1 MERELFLKVKEELSA
16 LGACRRGRNLFSDA
30 VIVLVY
36 FWSVINDR
44 PVSWACFAPHWPAR
58 LRRRRLPSQSR
69 MSRRLRTASVRCLI
83 DQLEARVMREGRP
96 APAASAIDGKPL
108 PVGSYSH
115 DRHAAWG
122 RGAGV
127 WARGYKLH
135 LLLSLCGTVMAWKL
149 TPMNTPERAMAQRMI
164 RQARCGGYILGDK
177 QYDANH
183 LYYEA
188 AAHGG
193 QLVAPR
199 MRGPTRTLGSR
210 RQAPGRLRSKDL
222 LENTA
227 SAFGQ
232 SLHAMRDVVER
243 KFGYLTS
250 TAGLL
255 THLPAWVRTYRRVRA
270 WVQAKLILAD
280 LRPAAAALQ
289 RAATHA

>member
-1 MERELFLKVKEELSA
+1 
-16 LGACRRGRNLFSDA
+16 
-30 VIVLVY
+30 
-36 FWSVINDR
+36 
-44 PVSWACFAPHWPAR
+44 
-58 LRRRRLPSQSR
+58 
-69 MSRRLRTASVRCLI
+69 MSRRLRTSPARCLI
-83 DQLEARVMREGRP
+83 DQLEERVLREGRP
-96 APAASAIDGKPL
+96 APTASAIDGKPL

-115 DRHAAWG
+115 DRHATWG

-127 WARGYKLH
+127 WAKGYKLH
-135 LLLSLCGTVMAWKL
+135 LLLSLSGTVMAWKL
-149 TPMNTPERAMAQRMI
+149 TPMHTPEREMATRLL

-188 AAHGG
+188 SAWGG

-199 MRGPTRTLGSR
+199 MRGPTRTLGRR

-222 LENTA
+222 LESTT
-227 SAFGQ
+227 SSFGQ
-232 SLHAMRDVVER
+232 HLHALRDAIER
-243 KFGYLTS
+243 KFGHLTS

-280 LRPAAAALQ
+280 LRSD
-289 RAATHA
+289 AATLVRTGAHA